1 MTEVEGY
8 LIHPLMYTVT
18 HEVMCPPLGESERIP
33 FTYLNDS
40 CVFLSRTT
48 ELFCC
53 LLNSSNVWR
62 RVCVEGKLSKGWM
75 RLVVDLFALSPQ
87 FIFLL
92 AL

>member
-1 MTEVEGY
+1 MTEEEGY

-18 HEVMCPPLGESERIP
+18 HEYMCPPLGESGKIP

-53 LLNSSNVWR
+53 LLKSSNVCR
-62 RVCVEGKLSKGWM
+62 RVFVEGKLSKGWM
-75 RLVVDLFALSPQ
+75 RPVVDLFALSPQ
-87 FIFLL
+87 FIFLP